1 MSLLKPFVSLT
12 LTLALVG
19 CATPPQL
26 SLGPQGKASLTN
38 LPRNEAH
45 ASQVVDQRTS
55 SDKLGTTSPGL
66 IWLGDDQLS
75 PAPADALDRE
85 LKYWSKNASQGSG
98 LDRSGLLALKS
109 FEVAIQWRDSRNDG
123 YPGAT
128 PGIAAVD
135 YLARTAALAGKQL
148 SFAMTLRIVIERD
161 GELLKVESSGLHTD
175 DGRPLLLAP
184 LLRNAAEKLATR
196 LVPAAKTD

>member
-12 LTLALVG
+12 LTLALLG

-26 SLGPQGKASLTN
+26 SLGPQGKASLTD

-45 ASQVVDQRTS
+45 AIQVVDQRTS
-55 SDKLGTTSPGL
+55 SDKLGSSSPGL

-75 PAPADALDRE
+75 PTPADALDRE
-85 LKYWSKNASQGSG
+85 LKHWSSKASRGSG

-123 YPGAT
+123 YPGAM
-128 PGIAAVD
+128 PGMAAVD

-148 SFAMTLRIVIERD
+148 SFAMTLRIAIERD
-161 GELLKVESSGLHTD
+161 GELLKVESSGLHAD
-175 DGRPLLLAP
+175 DGRPLQLAP
-184 LLRNAAEKLATR
+184 LLRSAAEKLAIR